1 MNPER
6 RKKALEFTKTNVER
20 NFLLVGL
27 MEDFQLSLKM
37 FERALP
43 RFFRGATKL
52 LSSSERVQ
60 RAMKASH
67 QQAGKDLFVQIAS
80 LERAAKVRFVANS
93 FSSEWQLAQSGSE
106 NETGDSSRRR
116 NRRLSV
122 CEIALLRKSKSSK
135 YQNFKFITS

>member
-27 MEDFQLSLKM
+27 MEDFELSLKM

-52 LSSSERVQ
+52 LSSSEKVQ

-67 QQAGKDLFVQIAS
+67 QQSGKDFAS

-93 FSSEWQLAQSGSE
+93 FSSE
-106 NETGDSSRRR
+106 
-116 NRRLSV
+116 
-122 CEIALLRKSKSSK
+122 
-135 YQNFKFITS
+135 F